1 MANAEVDMADEM
13 KATAREINRLA
24 TGAEMREM
32 ARPFFREFGIATWA
46 ALVGAAAAVLGCWW
60 AWQAKVALMA
70 GAFYFLSVGV
80 VYVAGVAS
88 AVIAW
93 WALKLIAF
101 VARRGR

>member
-1 MANAEVDMADEM
+1 VTDKM
-13 KATAREINRLA
+13 KATARDINRIA
-24 TGAEMREM
+24 DKDASREM
-32 ARPFFREFGIATWA
+32 IRPFFREFGIATWA
-46 ALVGAAAAVLGCWW
+46 GLVGAAAGVLGCWW
-60 AWQAKVALMA
+60 AWQEKVALMA

-101 VARRGR
+101 VARREN